1 MGTVAII
8 LKQSEA
14 LATSWVNSMTKKIFQ
29 NVFISCLFMLLATI
43 TIIFGIMYN
52 FYGDELIKELHSEV
66 NTICAGV
73 ENGGVK
79 YLEQISD
86 DDRRITWINS
96 DGTVKYD
103 TDASAD
109 KMENHFNRKEIREAL
124 ETGTGED
131 IRKSDTLSERTMYCA
146 KLMSDG
152 SVIRISTNQYTVWV
166 LLLNL
171 LQPLLVVIVIS
182 LIISYLS
189 AYFASRK
196 IVQPINQLDLENVD
210 SIETYEEIQ
219 PLVHKIRTQST
230 VIKRQIREMKRSQA
244 EFSAITNNMR
254 EGLLV
259 VDAKGEIL
267 SFNDSAN
274 SILNISDNQ
283 NVKEITKPFR
293 GYIESALYGEHI
305 SEVIEYNDRCFE
317 FFCNPVNVD
326 NKVKG
331 AVAVIFDV
339 TEKHQREILRR
350 EFSVNVSHELKTPL
364 AAILAS
370 AEVISM
376 EGTPKDTD
384 VHFSKNI
391 IKEANRLI
399 TLVNDIIKLSK
410 LDNNSLEIV
419 TEDVDLH
426 EIGMSVVDRLTPIA
440 KNNNITLS
448 LIGEPTTVNGI
459 PSVLEEIV
467 YNLVDNAIKYNK
479 QNGRVEV
486 TIAPIEGKA
495 TLIVEDNGIGISEE
509 NKDRIFER
517 FYRVDKSHSKAVGG
531 TGLGLS
537 IVKHGVEQHNGKLSI
552 QSEVGKGTKITIVF

>member
-1 MGTVAII
+1 
-8 LKQSEA
+8 
-14 LATSWVNSMTKKIFQ
+14 
-29 NVFISCLFMLLATI
+29 MLLATI

-305 SEVIEYNDRCFE
+305 SEVIEYNDRCYE